1 MPQVT
6 QIEDNEEDFID
17 SITDSDYIFVVSS
30 DGQLKSVLLPQ
41 EFEADPAPD
50 SVQKILTVFGI
61 TGFENQTIH

>member
-17 SITDSDYIFVVSS
+17 SIADGDYIFVVGS

-41 EFEADPAPD
+41 EFESDPVPE
-50 SVQKILTVFGI
+50 SVQQVMTVFGI